1 MAKKWTPAE
10 EKYLLENYGK
20 VPMAEL
26 ADRFGVT
33 RKAISAKLDK
43 LREAHGI
50 DPVGAR
56 ERAQQKSG
64 GRPSLSASGHKP
76 PTPGGAIP
84 RPVALIDAIKHPQ
97 IETLEAEP
105 PTGKVISGN
114 VIKTDKGWQP
124 IFVDK
129 SRVSS

>member
-43 LREAHGI
+43 LRQAHGI

-56 ERAQQKSG
+56 ERASQKAGKPAIGG
-64 GRPSLSASGHKP
+64 GRAPQ
-76 PTPGGAIP
+76 PGGAVP
-84 RPVALIDAIKHPQ
+84 RPIQLIDQIKHPKADT
-97 IETLEAEP
+97 IAADAP
-105 PTGKVISGN
+105 AGKVQSGI
-114 VIKTDKGWQP
+114 VVKTEKGWHP
-124 IFVDK
+124 VFVDK
-129 SRVSS
+129 KRISG

>member
-33 RKAISAKLDK
+33 RTAISANLDK
-43 LREAHGI
+43 LRQAHGI

-56 ERAQQKSG
+56 ERAIQKT
-64 GRPSLSASGHKP
+64 GRAPVTGARP
-76 PTPGGAIP
+76 PQPGGAVP
-84 RPVALIDAIKHPQ
+84 RPVQLIDQIKHPKAD
-97 IETLEAEP
+97 TLNTDNPE
-105 PTGKVISGN
+105 GKVPSGI
-114 VIKTDKGWQP
+114 VVKTEKGWHP
-124 IFVDK
+124 VFLDK
-129 SRVSS
+129 KRITS

>member
-10 EKYLLENYGK
+10 EKFLLDNYGK

-33 RKAISAKLDK
+33 RKAISAKMDK
-43 LREAHGI
+43 LRQAHGI

-56 ERAQQKSG
+56 ERAAQKSG
-64 GRPSLSASGHKP
+64 KTGAMNASRAP
-76 PTPGGAIP
+76 QPGGAVP
-84 RPVALIDAIKHPQ
+84 RPIQLLDEIKKPLG
-97 IETLEAEP
+97 ETLEASSP
-105 PTGKVISGN
+105 DGAVPSGM
-114 VIKTDKGWQP
+114 VIKTDKGWHP

-129 SRVSS
+129 KRISS

>member
-1 MAKKWTPAE
+1 MAKKWTPSE

-43 LREAHGI
+43 LRQTHGI

-56 ERAQQKSG
+56 ERA
-64 GRPSLSASGHKP
+64 SARQRRQAQLNEKVP
-76 PTPGGAIP
+76 QTGGANPRKIP
-84 RPVALIDAIKHPQ
+84 LVGVIAHPV
-97 IETLEAEP
+97 IENITVNEP
-105 PTGKVISGN
+105 AGLAMTTN
-114 VIKTDKGWQP
+114 VVRTEQGWQP
-124 IFVDK
+124 LMVDK
-129 SRVSS
+129 KRVTR

>member
-1 MAKKWTPAE
+1 MAKKWTPSE

-43 LREAHGI
+43 LRQTHGI

-56 ERAQQKSG
+56 ERATARQRRQAQLNEKV
-64 GRPSLSASGHKP
+64 PQ
-76 PTPGGAIP
+76 TGGAIP
-84 RPVALIDAIKHPQ
+84 RKIPPVGVIAHPQ
-97 IETLEAEP
+97 VDNLPSLEPAGFAA
-105 PTGKVISGN
+105 TSN
-114 VIKTDKGWQP
+114 VVKTAQGWQP
-124 IFVDK
+124 LM
-129 SRVSS
+129 VSKKKITR

>member
-43 LREAHGI
+43 LRQAHGI

-56 ERAQQKSG
+56 ERAVQKT
-64 GRPSLSASGHKP
+64 GRLPGQGVRTP
-76 PTPGGAIP
+76 QPGGAVP
-84 RPVALIDAIKHPQ
+84 RSVPIIDQIKHTQ
-97 IETLEAEP
+97 LETLPTSP
-105 PTGKVISGN
+105 PEGAVPSGI
-114 VIKTDKGWQP
+114 VIKTEKGWHP
-124 IFVDK
+124 VFVDK
-129 SRVSS
+129 KRITS

>member
-1 MAKKWTPAE
+1 MAKKWTPSE

-43 LREAHGI
+43 LRQAHGI

-56 ERAQQKSG
+56 ERATARQRRQALLNEKV
-64 GRPSLSASGHKP
+64 PQ
-76 PTPGGAIP
+76 TGGAIP
-84 RPVALIDAIKHPQ
+84 RKIPLV
-97 IETLEAEP
+97 
-105 PTGKVISGN
+105 GVISQPQVENVSVVEPAGLTATTN
-114 VIKTDKGWQP
+114 VIRTDQGWQP
-124 IFVDK
+124 IMVGK
-129 SRVSS
+129 KRVTR

>member
-10 EKYLLENYGK
+10 EKYLLDNYGK

-33 RKAISAKLDK
+33 RKAISAKMDK
-43 LREAHGI
+43 LRQAHGI

-56 ERAQQKSG
+56 ERAAQKTG
-64 GRPSLSASGHKP
+64 KPGMTPGARPP
-76 PTPGGAIP
+76 QPGGAVP
-84 RPVALIDAIKHPQ
+84 RPVAILDQIKRPD
-97 IETLEAEP
+97 IEILESTAPE
-105 PTGKVISGN
+105 GMVQSGI
-114 VIKTDKGWQP
+114 VVKTEKGWQP

-129 SRVSS
+129 KRITS